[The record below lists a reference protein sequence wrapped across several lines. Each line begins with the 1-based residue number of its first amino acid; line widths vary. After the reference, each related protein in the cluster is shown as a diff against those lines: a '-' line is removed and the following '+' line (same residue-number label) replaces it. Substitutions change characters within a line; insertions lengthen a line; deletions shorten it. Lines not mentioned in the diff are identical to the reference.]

1 MTGDELIDDNNLK
14 INKRYCCLLHHENI
28 FEGLF
33 NCYLSAGQWI
43 LVYRKKGQNSPCN
56 FKYFLIITFQLLMR
70 KTLRHTQMYFHFTK
84 RICSPV
90 KLLIFIILSSVYFC
104 DLSP

>member
-33 NCYLSAGQWI
+33 
-43 LVYRKKGQNSPCN
+43 
-56 FKYFLIITFQLLMR
+56 
-70 KTLRHTQMYFHFTK
+70 
-84 RICSPV
+84 
-90 KLLIFIILSSVYFC
+90 
-104 DLSP
+104 

>member
-43 LVYRKKGQNSPCN
+43 LVYRKKV
-56 FKYFLIITFQLLMR
+56 
-70 KTLRHTQMYFHFTK
+70 KTAM
-84 RICSPV
+84 
-90 KLLIFIILSSVYFC
+90 
-104 DLSP
+104 